1 MPHADPPLDDA
12 EEDAFLELFN
22 LSFGKAAAT
31 LSEMVD
37 AEVSLA
43 LPCFAL
49 LPRADVARLLRDLYG
64 ASIRMVYLPHRFVFD
79 GGEDLPGTAVLLIR
93 ATEVTHFLEALYGTP
108 IPEEMAM
115 RVEEEAFRSA
125 ADILLYTCISS
136 LSAFFASEIV
146 SDNPVYFKGS
156 PEDLPSHPLIGE
168 GQGDLLLLRFDFK
181 LIEKEVAGSLL
192 TWLDGGHLPSL
203 RAEIARYITRCLG

>member
-1 MPHADPPLDDA
+1 MQHAALPLNDA

-37 AEVSLA
+37 AEVSLS

-49 LPRADVARLLRDLYG
+49 LPQADVTQLLRDLYG
-64 ASIRMVYLPHRFVFD
+64 TSIRMVYLPHRFVFD
-79 GGEDLPGTAVLLIR
+79 GGEEVPGTAVLLIR
-93 ATEVTHFLEALYGTP
+93 AAEVTHFLEALYGTP

-115 RVEEEAFRSA
+115 QVEEEAFRSA
-125 ADILLYTCISS
+125 ADILLYTCVSS
-136 LSAFFASEIV
+136 LSAFFSSEIASE
-146 SDNPVYFKGS
+146 NPIYFKGS
-156 PEDLPSHPLIGE
+156 PENLSSHPLVGD
-168 GQGDLLLLRFDFK
+168 GQEDLLLLRIDFK
-181 LIEKEVAGSLL
+181 LLGKGVAGSLL

-203 RAEIARYITRCLG
+203 RVEIARYITRCLG